1 MFITAIDILSGKIL
15 YLIQNNDSKL
25 TDLNGLPFKNLS
37 NNKIID
43 INGRV
48 YFLNKEIF

>member
-1 MFITAIDILSGKIL
+1 MFITAIDILTDKLL
-15 YLIQNNDSKL
+15 YLIQNNEGKL
-25 TDLNGLPFKNLS
+25 FDINGLPFKNLS